1 MNDLKKAHQMAF
13 TLNAAIIGTLIIY
26 AIVVEIIRR
35 QFAPFAGFG
44 GISDISVIRYLFY
57 GIVVIN
63 VFVIRALRNLVMRRS
78 STDDTQ
84 SIIRK
89 LFRSTL
95 ITAALCEVPALLG
108 LLLFFLAG
116 SIRDF
121 YQLAGLSFI
130 LVFLHFPRY
139 GNWEARIKNTG
150 KGISSCG

>member
-1 MNDLKKAHQMAF
+1 MDSLKKAHQIAF
-13 TLNAAIIGTLIIY
+13 TLNVAIVGTLIIY
-26 AIVVEIIRR
+26 AIVIEIIRR
-35 QFAPFAGFG
+35 KFAPFTGFG
-44 GISDISVIRYLFY
+44 GMSDISVIRYLFY

-63 VFVIRALRNLVMRRS
+63 IFVIRFLRNMILRKLS
-78 STDDTQ
+78 ADDTQ

-89 LFRSTL
+89 LFRSAV

-108 LLLFFLAG
+108 LLLFLLAG

-139 GNWEARIKNTG
+139 GNWEAWIKNTD
-150 KGISSCG
+150 KSITSCG

>member
-1 MNDLKKAHQMAF
+1 MNNLKKAHQMAF
-13 TLNAAIIGTLIIY
+13 ILNVAIIGSLIIY

-35 QFAPFAGFG
+35 QFAPFTGFG
-44 GISDISVIRYLFY
+44 GMSDITVVRYLFY

-63 VFVIRALRNLVMRRS
+63 VFIIRVLRNLILRKS
-78 STDDTQ
+78 SSDDTQ

-89 LFRSTL
+89 LSRSAL

-108 LLLFFLAG
+108 LLLFLLAG

-139 GNWEARIKNTG
+139 GNWESWIKNTD
-150 KGISSCG
+150 KSITSCG

>member
-1 MNDLKKAHQMAF
+1 MNNLKKAHQMAF
-13 TLNAAIIGTLIIY
+13 TLNVAIIGSLIIY

-35 QFAPFAGFG
+35 QFAPFTGFG
-44 GISDISVIRYLFY
+44 GMSDITVVRYLFY

-63 VFVIRALRNLVMRRS
+63 IFVIRVLRNLILRKS
-78 STDDTQ
+78 SSDDTQ

-89 LFRSTL
+89 LSRSAV

-108 LLLFFLAG
+108 FLLFLLAG

-139 GNWEARIKNTG
+139 GNWESWIKNTD
-150 KGISSCG
+150 KSITSCV

>member
-13 TLNAAIIGTLIIY
+13 ILNAAIIGTLIIY

-35 QFAPFAGFG
+35 KFAPFMGFG
-44 GISDISVIRYLFY
+44 GLSDITLIRYLFY
-57 GIVVIN
+57 GIVVVNI
-63 VFVIRALRNLVMRRS
+63 FVIRILRNMMLRKS
-78 STDDTQ
+78 FSDDTQ
-84 SIIRK
+84 ILIRK
-89 LFRSTL
+89 LLRSAV

-108 LLLFFLAG
+108 LLLFLLAG

-139 GNWEARIKNTG
+139 GNWEDWTKNAG
-150 KGISSCG
+150 KSIPSCG